1 MPASPAEHLH
11 AAVCN
16 CFGHDRAAAAGE
28 CPIRQRLAEAI
39 CPKPSLHAVEG
50 APMQALAN
58 LLRAATEFDEIAGHL
73 VDEYDLLAIE
83 IERINAL
90 RAAVRDLNGG
100 AS

>member
-1 MPASPAEHLH
+1 MTASPAETHAHDPSAMDSQWCCDFNCPAPALH
-11 AAVCN
+11 T
-16 CFGHDRAAAAGE
+16 
-28 CPIRQRLAEAI
+28 
-39 CPKPSLHAVEG
+39 VEG

-58 LLRAATEFDEIAGHL
+58 LLRTATEFDEIAGHL

>member
-1 MPASPAEHLH
+1 MIA
-11 AAVCN
+11 
-16 CFGHDRAAAAGE
+16 
-28 CPIRQRLAEAI
+28 
-39 CPKPSLHAVEG
+39 CPKPSLHQVEG
-50 APMQALAN
+50 APMQALAD
-58 LLRAATEFDEIAGHL
+58 LLRTATEFDEIAGHL

>member
-50 APMQALAN
+50 APIQKLAD
-58 LLRAATEFDEIAGHL
+58 LLRTATEF
-73 VDEYDLLAIE
+73 VDGDNHTPDAF
-83 IERINAL
+83 NAL
-90 RAAVRDLNGG
+90 RAAVRALNGG
-100 AS
+100 AE